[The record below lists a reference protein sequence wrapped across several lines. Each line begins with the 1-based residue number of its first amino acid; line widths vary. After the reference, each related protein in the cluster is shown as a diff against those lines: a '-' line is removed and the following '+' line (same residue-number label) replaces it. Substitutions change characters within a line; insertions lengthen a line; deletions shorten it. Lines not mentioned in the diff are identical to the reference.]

1 MSRKKYD
8 DIFKIKVVREYKAG
22 DTYKLSQKYGV
33 DAKCIR
39 SWCRLYIQII

>member
-1 MSRKKYD
+1 MPRKKYD
-8 DIFKIKVVREYKAG
+8 DIFKIKVVREYEAG
-22 DTYKLSQKYGV
+22 EIYKLSQKYGV